1 MLRVR
6 AIRRKGEDGERER
19 GRVGA
24 GSWFEAIEIVATE
37 GKNLMEN
44 STETW
49 AKWTVLL
56 LNYPAVRSSI

>member
-1 MLRVR
+1 M
-6 AIRRKGEDGERER
+6 ARRKGEDGERER

-37 GKNLMEN
+37 GKNLMEKVLN
-44 STETW
+44 STETG

>member
-1 MLRVR
+1 MLEM
-6 AIRRKGEDGERER
+6 ARRKGEDGERER

-37 GKNLMEN
+37 GKNLMEKVLN
-44 STETW
+44 STET
-49 AKWTVLL
+49 WTVLL